1 MNRKELKQMIRHEA
15 EIYDLTPRSS
25 MIKKCI
31 IQDHD
36 YLLFKY
42 LKTLRMSE
50 YYYNR
55 GNKILFQYYQRKKNK
70 MGASLGITMWH
81 NCIGEGLRIW
91 HYGSVIV
98 NGHAKIGKNCQLHGE
113 NCIGNKGDFDKA
125 APTIGD
131 NVTIFANSLV
141 LGKVEIGNNVIVG
154 ANSLLL
160 TSVPSNCICIG
171 SPAII
176 ISKNTS

>member
-131 NVTIFANSLV
+131 NVDIGIGA
-141 LGKVEIGNNVIVG
+141 KVIGDIYIADDVKIG
-154 ANSLLL
+154 ANAVVTKSCHTKGATLVG
-160 TSVPSNCICIG
+160 VPAREI
-171 SPAII
+171 
-176 ISKNTS
+176 